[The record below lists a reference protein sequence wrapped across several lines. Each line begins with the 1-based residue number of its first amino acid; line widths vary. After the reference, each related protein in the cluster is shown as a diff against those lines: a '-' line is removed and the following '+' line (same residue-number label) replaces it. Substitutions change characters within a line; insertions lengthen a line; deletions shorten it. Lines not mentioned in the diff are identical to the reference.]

1 QFAVRIWGCQMDF
14 QHPENAAKKGIEKL
28 EQFLVSIGMPIRFA
42 QLGAKAEDIP
52 LLVKNMQLGDKTL
65 GSFVKLTENDIRKI
79 YELAV

>member
-1 QFAVRIWGCQMDF
+1 
-14 QHPENAAKKGIEKL
+14 
-28 EQFLVSIGMPIRFA
+28 MPIRFA